1 MAKDTEKL
9 IRQLSLI
16 SYLMAERRPVTALEI
31 RRDVEGY
38 SGMNEDAFAR
48 RFYADRSEL
57 ESLRI
62 QLTVERPTDGAAEQE
77 NYSLRP
83 ENFHLPPIA
92 FTDKELAALATA
104 LSLLDGEFAYAEPL
118 RLALQQITWG
128 RPSPLRAPEQRSVA
142 LGITASAGG
151 HELSAR
157 LAKVETAIFRNKTIV
172 FDYYTMERDET
183 GARRVDPYHLLFQGG
198 QFYLLGYAHER
209 KAIRVFRLSRI
220 RGKVSYATK
229 AEHDFRRPEDFDPR
243 AYARRADWQ
252 LGEPAGVAEV
262 LVSARI
268 AWQVE
273 RHFGRYG
280 EIRAPGGEAGGG
292 EDAAARA
299 ERLEAAHA
307 GEGDVEFATEYSSPR
322 TIVAWVLGLG
332 ANARLLGPESL
343 THELDRRVELLWERH
358 GEGFLDAAGDAR
370 AAASKRPSTVAAAG
384 HSAKERAA
392 GERGGGERG
401 GGERGGSAGPRGGRR
416 GGGAEDGE
424 EAGGRGSENAIRPER
439 FARLVTLASILIHA
453 GRAGEPVSIADVC
466 ERLQIS
472 VEELHED
479 VNVLNVVNFGGGSYV
494 LYAEILETEEGEGTI
509 EVDPEPY
516 SDNFDR
522 PARLLPVEG
531 KALVAAIDL
540 IGEHIPEGSL
550 SSAREKIVAA
560 LGEDPMEQG
569 LQVAHAASDDADLA
583 RLVSSAIVEHRL
595 IELEYFKENENEISQ
610 RTVEPYALTNGRE
623 GWYVACFDPARDGVR
638 HFRLDRIKRAE
649 ISDERFEPRPEVD
662 PAAEVDGWLRT
673 GEVEASR
680 TARVWVSPERARW
693 AREARRVVAERA
705 DGSVIVE
712 LSFAGVDWL
721 VREILKEAGDAA
733 LLEPADA
740 REAVLAAVGRLRDG
754 GAVAAAA

>member
-62 QLTVERPTDGAAEQE
+62 QLTVERPADGAAEQE

-92 FTDKELAALATA
+92 FTDKELAALQTA

-151 HELSAR
+151 HDLSAR

-172 FDYYTMERDET
+172 FEYYTMGRDEVSS
-183 GARRVDPYHLLFQGG
+183 RKVDPYHLLFQGG
-198 QFYLLGYAHER
+198 EFYLLGNSHER

-229 AEHDFRRPEDFDPR
+229 AEHDFHRPDDFDPR
-243 AYARRADWQ
+243 AYANRADWQ
-252 LGEPAGVAEV
+252 LGDEQGLARV
-262 LVSARI
+262 LVSERI
-268 AWQVE
+268 AWQIE

-280 EIRAPGGEAGGG
+280 LIRNPADVEAEDGEALAGVPV
-292 EDAAARA
+292 ED
-299 ERLEAAHA
+299 
-307 GEGDVEFATEYSSPR
+307 GDRIYETSYSSPR
-322 TIVAWVLGLG
+322 SLVSWLLGLG
-332 ANARLLGPESL
+332 VNARLLGPP
-343 THELDRRVELLWERH
+343 ELAEELCARLGQLRERH
-358 GEGFLDAAGDAR
+358 DEEPPASRRKRAAR
-370 AAASKRPSTVAAAG
+370 AAEEPTKRSTRKA
-384 HSAKERAA
+384 
-392 GERGGGERG
+392 
-401 GGERGGSAGPRGGRR
+401 
-416 GGGAEDGE
+416 DGDDARP
-424 EAGGRGSENAIRPER
+424 EAAIRPER
-439 FARLVTLASILIHA
+439 FARLVTLASILIDA
-453 GRAGEPVSIADVC
+453 GRKGERIVMAEIR

-472 VEELHED
+472 DEELRED

-494 LYAEILETEEGEGTI
+494 LYAEIKEEEGEI

-522 PARLLPVEG
+522 PARLLPVEA

-550 SSAREKIVAA
+550 TSAREKIVSA

-569 LQVAHAASDDADLA
+569 LQVAPPVSDDSDVA
-583 RLVSSAIVEHRL
+583 RTISKAIVEHL
-595 IELEYFKENENEISQ
+595 VAELEYFKENEDEISK
-610 RTVEPYALTNGRE
+610 RRVEPYALTNGRE
-623 GWYVACFDPARDGVR
+623 GWYVACFDLDRDAMR
-638 HFRLDRIKRAE
+638 HFRLDRIKHAVVT
-649 ISDERFEPRPEVD
+649 DEGFQPRPEVD
-662 PAAEVDGWLRT
+662 PAAGVEGWLRT

-680 TARVWVSPERARW
+680 SARVWVAPERARW
-693 AREARRVVAERA
+693 AREARRVVEERA

-721 VREILKEAGDAA
+721 VREILREAGDAA
-733 LLEPADA
+733 VLEPEDA
-740 REAVLAAVGRLRDG
+740 REAVRVAVARLRETN
-754 GAVAAAA
+754 AAPAGV

>member
-62 QLTVERPTDGAAEQE
+62 QLTVERPADGAAEQE

-83 ENFHLPPIA
+83 ENFHLPAIA
-92 FTDKELAALATA
+92 FTDKELAALQTA

-157 LAKVETAIFRNKTIV
+157 LAKVETAIFRNKTIL
-172 FDYYTMERDET
+172 FEYYTMERDEVST
-183 GARRVDPYHLLFQGG
+183 RRVDPYHLLFQGG

-209 KAIRVFRLSRI
+209 KGIRVFRLSRI

-229 AEHDFRRPEDFDPR
+229 AEHDFHRPSDFDPR
-243 AYARRADWQ
+243 AYANRADWQ
-252 LGEPAGVAEV
+252 LGEERGVARV
-262 LVSARI
+262 LISERI

-280 EIRAPGGEAGGG
+280 EISHVADGVEEDGETIFLTG
-292 EDAAARA
+292 
-299 ERLEAAHA
+299 
-307 GEGDVEFATEYSSPR
+307 YSSPR
-322 TIVAWVLGLG
+322 SVISWVLGLG
-332 ANARLLGPESL
+332 ANARLLGPE
-343 THELDRRVELLWERH
+343 ELACEFHRRLELLYERH
-358 GEGFLDAAGDAR
+358 GDTPPVAPTGRASAPVAAGN
-370 AAASKRPSTVAAAG
+370 ASM
-384 HSAKERAA
+384 
-392 GERGGGERG
+392 RGRI
-401 GGERGGSAGPRGGRR
+401 AGPSRARSRR
-416 GGGAEDGE
+416 GGESGRGAEE
-424 EAGGRGSENAIRPER
+424 EGVAARPEAAIRPER
-439 FARLVTLASILIHA
+439 FARLVTLASILIKA
-453 GRAGEPVSIADVC
+453 GRAGERVSIDEVC

-472 VEELHED
+472 EEELRED

-494 LYAEILETEEGEGTI
+494 LYAEFKEEDGEI

-522 PARLLPVEG
+522 PARLLPVEA

-550 SSAREKIVAA
+550 TSAREKIVAA

-569 LQVAHAASDDADLA
+569 LQVAATAGDDSDVA
-583 RLVSSAIVEHRL
+583 RLVSKAIVARKL
-595 IELEYFKENENEISQ
+595 IELEYYKENEDQLSS
-610 RTVEPYALTNGRE
+610 RKVEPYALTNGRE
-623 GWYVACFDPARDGVR
+623 GWYVASFDPERDGVR
-638 HFRLDRIKRAE
+638 HFRLDRIKHVNVTNQK
-649 ISDERFEPRPEVD
+649 FEPRPEVD

-673 GEVEASR
+673 GEVPASA

-693 AREARRVVAERA
+693 AREARRVVEEWS
-705 DGSVIVE
+705 DGAVVVE

-733 LLEPADA
+733 VLEPEDA
-740 REAVLAAVGRLRDG
+740 REAVRTALTRLREG
-754 GAVAAAA
+754 NAAPVVVA